1 MLREKE
7 HPHHSWLQSH
17 EESGQKIKLTL
28 SKVQNQEVERLLVA
42 STLSFWTLRAVRS
55 LCLTA

>member
-42 STLSFWTLRAVRS
+42 STLSFWTLRAVCS
-55 LCLTA
+55 L